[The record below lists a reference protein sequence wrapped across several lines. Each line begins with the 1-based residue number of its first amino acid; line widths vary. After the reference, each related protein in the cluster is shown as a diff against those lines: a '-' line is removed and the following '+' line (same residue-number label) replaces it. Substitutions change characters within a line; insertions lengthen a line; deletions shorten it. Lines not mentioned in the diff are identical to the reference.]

1 MALLVGSAA
10 ADELM
15 LDAPGTHA
23 AKIPVSCDSY
33 ICDLGTLVRIAPT
46 EVDMNETVEIR
57 RVLYRPDRLAD
68 EYDRISGCNCDAR
81 TDALACH

>member
-33 ICDLGTLVRIAPT
+33 IILVIL
-46 EVDMNETVEIR
+46 ELLSGLHR
-57 RVLYRPDRLAD
+57 RR
-68 EYDRISGCNCDAR
+68 S
-81 TDALACH
+81 T